1 MYPRSNPSGYI
12 TGVAS
17 IIATQISDSTTAGRT
32 LLTAA
37 SVQAQRTALDIFVT
51 AANTGSFPVNG
62 NFQRVYIAGNTSR
75 TYAWNGSSYIEISP
89 SDASVA
95 SVSSGVMISS
105 GINGD
110 FSNLNGLTKQVEAGW
125 WSGVPIGWSGVNS
138 LYTVYSG
145 IGTNNYVTNVATLS
159 TGPSGNSFRQNLGRL
174 PITSDVK
181 LTFTYSKLSGDAFY
195 QDDFSA
201 NNGSLNGRTTTTG
214 FGNWTTT
221 DNVFQV
227 GGGQITI
234 NSNTPLDYHAATFA
248 LPTLTASDTLSL
260 TITLR
265 PAGPNFM
272 GFGFNPNPATG
283 LSPYLTQNGYGWAYF
298 EGLGAS
304 NPNIQIFKGVATA
317 GAIYSAALNNPA
329 LNFDASLPTTFNYT
343 YSAAAK
349 TLTITATNG
358 TNSSALLN
366 NVDVSTIPLSAFSNF
381 ALQFQGQALSS
392 DTNPAYVEN
401 LSVSIIPEP
410 SVLRAAIYDGSYN
423 NLATGSYT
431 TTNSGTFTLTGNSI
445 PANTNIIIGF
455 WAGTGNPALD
465 NVSVSQTTPAT
476 TWIFP
481 TTLPRNSDNLPSG
494 ALWVDTSA
502 GNVLKIKL

>member
-1 MYPRSNPSGYI
+1 MVH
-12 TGVAS
+12 THT
-17 IIATQISDSTTAGRT
+17 ATQISDSTTAGRA

-37 SVQAQRTALDIFVT
+37 TVQAQRTALDIFVT
-51 AANTGSFPVNG
+51 AENTGSFPVNG

-75 TYAWNGSSYIEISP
+75 TYAWNGSSYIEIS
-89 SDASVA
+89 SSVA

-105 GINGD
+105 GINGNFD
-110 FSNLNGLTKQVEAGW
+110 NLNGLTKQVEAEW
-125 WSGVPIGWSGVNS
+125 WSGVPIDWSGVNS
-138 LYTVYSG
+138 PYTVYSG
-145 IGTNNYVTNVATLS
+145 IGTNNYVTNVAKLS
-159 TGPSGNSFRQNLGRL
+159 AGPLNSFRQNLGRL

-181 LTFTYSKLSGDAFY
+181 LTFTYSALTSYFY
-195 QDDFSA
+195 QDNFNA
-201 NNGSLNGRTTTTG
+201 NNEALNGRTTATG
-214 FGNWTTT
+214 FGNWATT
-221 DNVFQV
+221 DSAFQV

-234 NSNTPLDYHAATFA
+234 NSNTPIDYH
-248 LPTLTASDTLSL
+248 TASFPLPSLRDTDILSL
-260 TITLR
+260 SITLR

-283 LSPYLTQNGYGWAYF
+283 SNPYLTQNGYAWVYF
-298 EGLGAS
+298 EGLGTS
-304 NPNIQIFKGVATA
+304 NPNIQIFRGSSTSNQLYVAN
-317 GAIYSAALNNPA
+317 LNNPA
-329 LNFDASLPTTFNYT
+329 LNFDASLPTTFQYT
-343 YSAAAK
+343 YSALAK

-358 TNSSALLN
+358 INSSVLLN
-366 NVDVSTIPLSAFSNF
+366 NLDVSTIPLSVFRNF
-381 ALQFQGQALSS
+381 ALQFQGQALGS
-392 DTNPAYVEN
+392 DTNPAYVDN

-410 SVLRAAIYDGSYN
+410 SVLRAAIYDGNFN

-431 TTNSGTFTLTGNSI
+431 TTNSDTFTLTGNSI

-455 WAGTGNPALD
+455 WAGSGNPALN